1 VRGFEHF
8 TRDAE
13 KIFVRQERRIE
24 IEKVNKVKMIARVNP
39 HVNIYQTVSPP
50 NFKGVVH

>member
-1 VRGFEHF
+1 MDQKVPKKGRCGILHCVRGFEHF

-24 IEKVNKVKMIARVNP
+24 IEKVRVIAQR
-39 HVNIYQTVSPP
+39 
-50 NFKGVVH
+50 